1 MSIVA
6 PESTSVSSLPA
17 ASPVV
22 SAPVPTQPPAPRLRP
37 ALVDGVQI
45 WVECP
50 AWCVEDHVAA
60 NQKFLVDLDH
70 GGEMVDLLVPDM
82 GGEVQLLGH
91 VRLSAEPGSSRPELR
106 RPHLLVEDG
115 SGFTVFV
122 ALEEAGGLADG
133 LVAAAERMRA
143 MVRAAG

>member
-1 MSIVA
+1 MATVA
-6 PESTSVSSLPA
+6 TSPAPVSTPIL
-17 ASPVV
+17 
-22 SAPVPTQPPAPRLRP
+22 SAPIPVQVPVSRLSP
-37 ALVDGVQI
+37 ALVDGVRV

-50 AWCVEDHVAA
+50 AWCIEDHVAA
-60 NQKFLVDLDH
+60 NQKFLADVDH
-70 GGEMVDLLVPDM
+70 GGEMVDLVVPDVD
-82 GGEVQLLGH
+82 GEVQLLGH

-122 ALEEAGGLADG
+122 TLEDASDFADG
-133 LVAAAERMRA
+133 LVTAAERMRA